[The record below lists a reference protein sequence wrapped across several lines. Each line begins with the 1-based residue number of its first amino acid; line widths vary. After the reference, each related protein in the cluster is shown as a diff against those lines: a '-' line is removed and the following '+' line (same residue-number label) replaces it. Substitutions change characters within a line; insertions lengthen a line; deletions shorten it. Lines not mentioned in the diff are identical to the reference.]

1 MLLGYTGE
9 PPSFCF
15 IYLTNML
22 PFNSLIV
29 AAIHYYSPYS
39 SIINSVLTRAMRET
53 LIDLYSEFSWDCFM
67 KLNQQPRS
75 CQCHPNNS
83 NYNQVFIEFF
93 IELTHSISVS
103 QLRYWYCSCRKK
115 WSNNWKVRAIAT
127 TTKKKQR
134 TRFSMSIAITTGS
147 YKKSKS
153 YCSFYQGVIKYW
165 AVNKHILNRFISC
178 L

>member
-83 NYNQVFIEFF
+83 NYNQIFTEFF

-127 TTKKKQR
+127 KKNNVLVFQCQ
-134 TRFSMSIAITTGS
+134 SPSQLVHI
-147 YKKSKS
+147 KKSKS